1 MMTNWFEKNI
11 ARWVRY
17 MDYEWVTS
25 ADGVTYLKPAKGA
38 SVRIYNPFEDTN
50 KLVLDTIDTAI
61 QCYNYRDNDPILKEL
76 IRQYVCKY
84 GLLGIMTALPA
95 TVSFTEYEKVFLP
108 KNILIKDTI
117 LDTEAYL
124 DMFFPFGRPGKK
136 TDDEYDMRWLEG
148 LFDDHPEEIQ
158 MVIMPEYCER
168 LDWLKKIFRD
178 WAFLFRTVILAKE
191 PITVIDMLSIIEL
204 QEGLDAFKGNAP
216 TYHFDIIDEPK
227 IVWDFNS
234 LLLVV
239 QLLYSLMLIDE
250 DCPIKLCACCG
261 KPFIAKNKNEKYCS
275 EDCKN
280 HIFVLL

>member
-1 MMTNWFEKNI
+1 MENNFWEKNK

-17 MDYEWVTS
+17 RDYEWVTS
-25 ADGVTYLKPAKGA
+25 DDGIVYLKPTRDAFA
-38 SVRIYNPFEDTN
+38 QIYNPFEDAN

-76 IRQYVCKY
+76 IRQYACKY

-108 KNILIKDTI
+108 KNILIKDNI
-117 LDTEAYL
+117 MDTETYL
-124 DMFFPFGRPGKK
+124 DMFFPFGRPNKK
-136 TDDEYDMRWLEG
+136 NDAGDDMNWLDG
-148 LFDDHPEEIQ
+148 LFDDKPNEIR
-158 MVIMPEYCER
+158 MIIMPQYCER
-168 LDWLKKIFRD
+168 FDWLKKVFRD
-178 WAFLFRTVILAKE
+178 WAFIFRTVTLSKE

-216 TYHFDIIDEPK
+216 TYHFDIIDGPT

-234 LLLVV
+234 LMLVI
-239 QLLYSLMLIDE
+239 QLLYSFMLIDE
-250 DCPIKLCACCG
+250 DCPVKLCACCG

-275 EDCKN
+275 DDCKN